1 VIIDA
6 ATGWVELIPLIKDDA
21 LYVAH
26 AFFAEWVCRYGLPK
40 SFLSDRGP
48 SFLNIVLDI
57 LLKVMRVKK
66 LVTSAYRP

>member
-1 VIIDA
+1 MVDA
-6 ATGWVELIPLIKDDA
+6 SSGWVEIVPLAQDDA
-21 LYVAH
+21 LHVAH

-57 LLKVMRVKK
+57 LLKLMRV
-66 LVTSAYRP
+66 